1 MRLPQGIQAHTGPA
15 RSGGGNRQA
24 GLRQHDIWAT
34 VLFFLFVFATFTG
47 LNPLAERRGF
57 SSALDTGSADIFR
70 QICYLALLVGAILLS
85 SGKVLRNVPLPMLI
99 LFGWFAVTLL
109 WSPVPDIAG
118 RRLGL
123 TIVIA
128 ITAFILSEALP
139 LERMVKNLCI
149 VIAIMMVASLAAAM
163 LVPALAIHQVG
174 DTESTT
180 IGDLRGIFYH
190 KNILG
195 GVAAISVIL
204 AIYSIR
210 CKIFVSWQAWGYL
223 FATVLCLY
231 LSRSKTSLGISAI
244 AVIMYFVWLRF
255 HSLRHLIW
263 VAPAFVVLVGA
274 LFSDRLAQFISD
286 PDSLTG
292 RGYIWHLTL
301 EVFMKNPFGGVG
313 YQSIFQTG
321 GASAFAQMVNDRFFA
336 TLSHAHNSYLEI
348 AASTGLI
355 GLALLI
361 WALVSGT
368 FQQLAVARL
377 PRELEAL
384 LTSISIFVVLHSF
397 SESGLADRD
406 RSTWVLIM
414 LIIGGLNARMRK
426 LRNEGGP
433 VQRAAMRRGRRLAPR
448 YRAPPR
454 PISNRSGVR

>member
-1 MRLPQGIQAHTGPA
+1 
-15 RSGGGNRQA
+15 
-24 GLRQHDIWAT
+24 
-34 VLFFLFVFATFTG
+34 
-47 LNPLAERRGF
+47 
-57 SSALDTGSADIFR
+57 
-70 QICYLALLVGAILLS
+70 
-85 SGKVLRNVPLPMLI
+85 
-99 LFGWFAVTLL
+99 
-109 WSPVPDIAG
+109 
-118 RRLGL
+118 
-123 TIVIA
+123 
-128 ITAFILSEALP
+128 
-139 LERMVKNLCI
+139 
-149 VIAIMMVASLAAAM
+149 
-163 LVPALAIHQVG
+163 
-174 DTESTT
+174 
-180 IGDLRGIFYH
+180 
-190 KNILG
+190 
-195 GVAAISVIL
+195 
-204 AIYSIR
+204 
-210 CKIFVSWQAWGYL
+210 
-223 FATVLCLY
+223 
-231 LSRSKTSLGISAI
+231 
-244 AVIMYFVWLRF
+244 
-255 HSLRHLIW
+255 
-263 VAPAFVVLVGA
+263 
-274 LFSDRLAQFISD
+274 
-286 PDSLTG
+286 
-292 RGYIWHLTL
+292 
-301 EVFMKNPFGGVG
+301 MKNPFGGVG

-433 VQRAAMRRGRRLAPR
+433 VQRAAMRRWRRLAPR